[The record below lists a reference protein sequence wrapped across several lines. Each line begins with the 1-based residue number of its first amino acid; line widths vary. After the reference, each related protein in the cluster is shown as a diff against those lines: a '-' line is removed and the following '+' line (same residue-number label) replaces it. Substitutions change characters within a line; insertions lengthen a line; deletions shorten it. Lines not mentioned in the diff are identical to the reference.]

1 MAGRFSVFLQ
11 RDQIAP
17 NTTFLTGGHF
27 GVRLFCCHL
36 FGVGVCLLC
45 QVRSGVKGW
54 PVQSPAGS
62 GTWLLPRMKDRQAL
76 CVGKVAGQQ
85 RVSWEFLCAIF
96 PMNNAPAFFVAFFPK
111 ASGPFSGWSADN
123 LPTEDKEESE
133 LATKSRQLGRKSVT
147 GWIDPHPQKELAI
160 ARHKRTAVMFAA
172 GSTGWHTLAVFTWTA
187 PYVTGDSL
195 EGDEKS

>member
-1 MAGRFSVFLQ
+1 MLR
-11 RDQIAP
+11 
-17 NTTFLTGGHF
+17 
-27 GVRLFCCHL
+27 
-36 FGVGVCLLC
+36 
-45 QVRSGVKGW
+45 
-54 PVQSPAGS
+54 
-62 GTWLLPRMKDRQAL
+62 
-76 CVGKVAGQQ
+76 VGKMVGQQ
-85 RVSWEFLCAIF
+85 VGFSLFVPLVPSSRCG
-96 PMNNAPAFFVAFFPK
+96 APLSFFVAFFPK

>member
-1 MAGRFSVFLQ
+1 MSGRWQDNRGF
-11 RDQIAP
+11 RW
-17 NTTFLTGGHF
+17 G
-27 GVRLFCCHL
+27 
-36 FGVGVCLLC
+36 
-45 QVRSGVKGW
+45 
-54 PVQSPAGS
+54 
-62 GTWLLPRMKDRQAL
+62 
-76 CVGKVAGQQ
+76 
-85 RVSWEFLCAIF
+85 FLCAIF

-147 GWIDPHPQKELAI
+147 GWIDPHPHKELAI

-172 GSTGWHTLAVFTWTA
+172 GSAGWHTLAVFTWTA
-187 PYVTGDSL
+187 PYVTGESL